1 MFSIFKKLFNNGEEK
16 TLETVEYRNHSKYDG
31 SIYRGLFL
39 IDGNCFEGAYIRD
52 GHPTHY
58 TFMCQKGLCM
68 IPRTCTFK
76 QISRKEVLSIRIE
89 TYLDNLKNDGVVP
102 FTQLF

>member
-1 MFSIFKKLFNNGEEK
+1 MFNLFKKLFNGEKK
-16 TLETVEYRNHSKYDG
+16 TLKSSVEYRSHSKYDG
-31 SIYRGLFL
+31 SIYRGMFL

-68 IPRTCTFK
+68 IPRTCSFK
-76 QISRKEVLSIRIE
+76 QISKKEISIRIE
-89 TYLDNLKNDGVVP
+89 EYLDNMRNDGVVP